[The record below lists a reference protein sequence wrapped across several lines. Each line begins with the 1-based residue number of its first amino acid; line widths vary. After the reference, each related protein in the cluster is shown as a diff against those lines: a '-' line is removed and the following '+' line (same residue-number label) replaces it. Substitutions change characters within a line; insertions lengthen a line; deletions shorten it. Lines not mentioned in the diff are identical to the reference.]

1 VLLDQRHGSV
11 RRDETAWGSS
21 DWKIG
26 WQSSPFAG
34 DISDCPFGGFVEA
47 RFSRKGKVMTV
58 ADATI
63 AAVAIYHGIPLI
75 TDNVKD
81 FPMKELQL
89 YSLG

>member
-1 VLLDQRHGSV
+1 
-11 RRDETAWGSS
+11 
-21 DWKIG
+21 
-26 WQSSPFAG
+26 
-34 DISDCPFGGFVEA
+34 
-47 RFSRKGKVMTV
+47 MTV